1 MSRRFGIILIENLN
15 LLLIN
20 CNEYCNEYVIEYEPA
35 LVSSKSLTKYMM
47 N

>member
-20 CNEYCNEYVIEYEPA
+20 CNEYVIKYEPA
-35 LVSSKSLTKYMM
+35 LVSSKSLTKYVR

>member
-20 CNEYCNEYVIEYEPA
+20 CNEYVIKHEPA
-35 LVSSKSLTKYMM
+35 LVSSKSLTKYVR